1 MASFTTGVTTSTVSH
16 KESAAKELS
25 VMLFSEPL
33 AQTGVPVYAPNLR
46 PPLLDRGEEQLVGCR
61 GCNLTARLAILAG
74 PEWPGWGL
82 PLLGL
87 LLPHAAIHLC
97 RRWKL
102 RYQLYALLKLQS
114 SLIYENFSCARTW
127 LTD

>member
-1 MASFTTGVTTSTVSH
+1 
-16 KESAAKELS
+16 
-25 VMLFSEPL
+25 MLFSEPL

-87 LLPHAAIHLC
+87 LLPHGLFIC
-97 RRWKL
+97 VEDG
-102 RYQLYALLKLQS
+102 S
-114 SLIYENFSCARTW
+114 CDTIYTHCLSFRAH
-127 LTD
+127 